1 MIRNS
6 RTFGRSM
13 RFVGTYGFGIVFK
26 IRFILSLLDIIC
38 AIDMMAYMSALFLW
52 IVRHGTRCREKE
64 D

>member
-1 MIRNS
+1 
-6 RTFGRSM
+6 M

-38 AIDMMAYMSALFLW
+38 AIDMMAYMSALFLS